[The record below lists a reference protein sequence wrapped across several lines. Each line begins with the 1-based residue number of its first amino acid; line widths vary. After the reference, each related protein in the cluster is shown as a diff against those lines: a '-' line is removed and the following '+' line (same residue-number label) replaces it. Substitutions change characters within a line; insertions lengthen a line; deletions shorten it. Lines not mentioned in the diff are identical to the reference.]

1 MNLSQITARQ
11 ITTRLGSLAGAIAVS
26 SVLLFAVPAYAAP
39 NNGYYYQAELAETA
53 PVQKE
58 LVRGVM
64 VKCEGTECRAPIASS
79 SAKNVCISI
88 SREFGEVT
96 AFKVGTRTFDAE
108 QIASCNGK
116 AKVKVAKK

>member
-1 MNLSQITARQ
+1 MTLSPITA
-11 ITTRLGSLAGAIAVS
+11 RLGSLAAAIAVS
-26 SVLLFAVPAYAAP
+26 SVLLFATPAYAASG
-39 NNGYYYQAELAETA
+39 NGYYYQAELAQTA

-58 LVRGVM
+58 LIRGVM

-96 AFKVGTRTFDAE
+96 SFKVGKRTFDAE
-108 QIASCNGK
+108 QIAKCNGK
-116 AKVKVAKK
+116 TKVKVAEK

>member
-1 MNLSQITARQ
+1 MTLSQITAR
-11 ITTRLGSLAGAIAVS
+11 LGSLASAIAVS
-26 SVLLFAVPAYAAP
+26 SVLLFVGPVHAAP
-39 NNGYYYQAELAETA
+39 GDGYYYQAELAETA

-108 QIASCNGK
+108 QIAKCNGK